1 MPFEHYKIDLMT
13 KIKIATS
20 LILLVQFTFLSGSIH
35 AQGRITRQQ
44 YIDTYKDWAMSSMKE
59 TGIPASI
66 TLAQGILESASGN
79 STLAKRDNNHFGIK
93 CHSDWTGKRV
103 YHHDDARNECFRK
116 YNNPHESFKDHAE
129 FLTTRA
135 RYSALFELATT
146 DYKGWAHGLRK
157 AGYATNPQY
166 AQLLIRIIEEE
177 ELYQYDQDISERA
190 RRSNRD
196 IERRKSSG
204 DLVINPYETR
214 PVKYNN
220 GVKYIE
226 LQEGDTFE
234 NLARMFNLKAWELP
248 HYNDLP
254 SNAQLDKYRLLYVES
269 KRRNAHPDYPR
280 HTVKNNESMHE
291 ISQQYGIR
299 LKRLYYLNRM
309 EEGTEPN
316 NGDQLNLRKRVK
328 Y

>member
-1 MPFEHYKIDLMT
+1 MT

-20 LILLVQFTFLSGSIH
+20 LLLLIHLAFLADSIH
-35 AQGRITRQQ
+35 AQNRITRQQ
-44 YIDTYKDWAMSSMKE
+44 YIDTYKDWAISSMNV

-116 YNNPHESFKDHAE
+116 YNSALESFQDHSE
-129 FLTTRA
+129 FLTTRS
-135 RYSALFELATT
+135 RYAALFELATT

-177 ELYQYDQDISERA
+177 ELYQYDQNISPRA
-190 RRSNRD
+190 RKSNREL
-196 IERRKSSG
+196 ERRKDAG
-204 DLVINPYETR
+204 GLVINPYETR

-220 GVKYIE
+220 GVKYVE

-234 NLARMFNLKAWELP
+234 SLARMFNLKAWELP

-254 SNAQLDKYRLLYVES
+254 PNTRLDKYRLLYVES
-269 KRRNAHPDYPR
+269 KRRNAHPDHPH
-280 HTVKNNESMHE
+280 HTVRSGESMHE
-291 ISQQYGIR
+291 ISQIYGIR
-299 LKRLYYLNRM
+299 LNRLYYLNRM
-309 EEGTEPN
+309 EEGTEPQ
-316 NGDQLNLRKRVK
+316 NGDRLNLRKRVK

>member
-1 MPFEHYKIDLMT
+1 M
-13 KIKIATS
+13 KIAAS
-20 LILLVQFTFLSGSIH
+20 LILLLQLAYLPGSIQ
-35 AQGRITRQQ
+35 AQNRITRQQ
-44 YIDTYKDWAMSSMKE
+44 YINTYKDWAISSMKE

-79 STLAKRDNNHFGIK
+79 SQLAKRDNNHFGIK
-93 CHSDWTGKRV
+93 CHSDWTGDKV

-116 YNNPHESFKDHAE
+116 YNNPLESFKDHSE
-129 FLTTRA
+129 FLTSKS
-135 RYSALFELATT
+135 RYAELFELATT

-177 ELYQYDQDISERA
+177 ELYQYDQDISEKA
-190 RRSNRD
+190 KRSNREL
-196 IERRKSSG
+196 ERRNSS
-204 DLVINPYETR
+204 DELIINPYETR
-214 PVKYNN
+214 EIKYNN

-226 LQEGDTFE
+226 LVEGDTFE
-234 NLARMFNLKAWELP
+234 SLTRMFNLKAWELP

-254 SNAQLDKYRLLYVES
+254 TNANLGKYRILYIES
-269 KRRNAHPDYPR
+269 KRRNAHPNHIKHIVR
-280 HTVKNNESMHE
+280 NGENMHE

-309 EEGTEPN
+309 NQGDTVRD
-316 NGDQLNLRKRVK
+316 GDQLNLRKRVK
-328 Y
+328 Q